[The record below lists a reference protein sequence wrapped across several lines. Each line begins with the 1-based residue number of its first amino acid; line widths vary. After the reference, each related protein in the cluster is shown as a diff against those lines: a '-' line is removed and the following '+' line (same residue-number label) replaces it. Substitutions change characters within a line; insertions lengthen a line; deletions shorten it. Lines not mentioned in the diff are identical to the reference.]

1 MLLGILSGIIELDRG
16 NKHRTTATSLAIL
29 VAYLTC
35 NKDGVISK
43 PVRFLPL
50 MDSSKSFLYSF

>member
-1 MLLGILSGIIELDRG
+1 MSVISAIIGIKSESKDHVG
-16 NKHRTTATSLAIL
+16 TTSLAIL

-35 NKDGVISK
+35 NKAGVTSR

-50 MDSSKSFLYSF
+50 MDSS